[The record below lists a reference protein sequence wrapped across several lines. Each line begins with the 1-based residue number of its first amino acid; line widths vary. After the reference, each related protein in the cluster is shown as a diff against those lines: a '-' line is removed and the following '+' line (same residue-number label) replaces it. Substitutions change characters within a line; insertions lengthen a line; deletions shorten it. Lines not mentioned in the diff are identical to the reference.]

1 MKIILKQSVET
12 LGNAGD
18 IVSVKPGY
26 GRNYLIP
33 KGIGVLATKSSIEA
47 TKNDLELKAM
57 KEAKSKQDLQ
67 LVADKLNNVKLS
79 FSLKAG
85 EDEKL
90 FGSVTTQM
98 ISNSL
103 EDKGFTVDKK
113 YISIEDPI
121 KTLGNYFAKVDFGS
135 GIEGRIKLKV
145 ISEQE

>member
-1 MKIILKQSVET
+1 
-12 LGNAGD
+12 
-18 IVSVKPGY
+18 
-26 GRNYLIP
+26 
-33 KGIGVLATKSSIEA
+33 
-47 TKNDLELKAM
+47 
-57 KEAKSKQDLQ
+57 
-67 LVADKLNNVKLS
+67 
-79 FSLKAG
+79 
-85 EDEKL
+85 
-90 FGSVTTQM
+90 M